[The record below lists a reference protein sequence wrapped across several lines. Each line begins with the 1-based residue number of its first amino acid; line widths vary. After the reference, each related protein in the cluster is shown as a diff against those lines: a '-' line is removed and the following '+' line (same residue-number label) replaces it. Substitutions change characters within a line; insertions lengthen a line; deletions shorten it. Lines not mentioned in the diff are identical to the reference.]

1 MSIVVTTEAVIDLLH
16 TERAFL
22 LERLAEVCPDHTR
35 CLECGTPMCEVCK
48 VGGAS
53 RCGHGDAICER
64 HDPTDR
70 CGDCYVEHRE
80 AAAAARAGYQPPT
93 VVRSI
98 PCPVCS
104 GVGAIQHPSR
114 NPELIEDCG
123 RCRGY
128 GEVAA

>member
-1 MSIVVTTEAVIDLLH
+1 MTIIVTTEAVLEMLD
-16 TERAFL
+16 TERRFL
-22 LERLAEVCPDHTR
+22 LDRLAEVCPDHER
-35 CLECGTPMCEVCK
+35 CMQCGTSMCETCK
-48 VGGAS
+48 VGGPT
-53 RCGHGDAICER
+53 RCPHGDAICEK
-64 HDPTDR
+64 HDPTET
-70 CGDCYVEHRE
+70 CGDCYVEQRE
-80 AAAAARAGYQPPT
+80 AAAATRAGYQLPT

-114 NPELIEDCG
+114 NPELIEDCN